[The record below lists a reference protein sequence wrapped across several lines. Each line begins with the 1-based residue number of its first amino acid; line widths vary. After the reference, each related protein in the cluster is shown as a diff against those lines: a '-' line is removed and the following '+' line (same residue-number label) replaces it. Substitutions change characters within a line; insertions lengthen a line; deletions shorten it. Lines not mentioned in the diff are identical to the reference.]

1 MRHAIALCLLLAA
14 AGCKPDYSAESY
26 SSSPVPQANQ
36 VDPGVVGG
44 RRSVGVVASG
54 ATGAVAGAA
63 AGGIA
68 GSQVGTGV
76 TSAFSALGGSVV
88 GGLLGT
94 AVEKGTGS
102 TTAFEYVVRKAN
114 GDLLSVTQQDV
125 TPLRVGQA
133 VLVIAGSQA
142 RIVPDY
148 TVALDPAPPQPTPAA
163 APPPPPVAAVPLD
176 APAAVSPPAAAVSP

>member
-14 AGCKPDYSAESY
+14 AGCKPDYSANSY
-26 SSSPVPQANQ
+26 SSNAVQQANK
-36 VDPGVVGG
+36 VDQGVVVG

-54 ATGAVAGAA
+54 TTGAVAGAA

-68 GSQVGTGV
+68 GSQVGTGA
-76 TSAFSALGGSVV
+76 TSAFTALGGSVV

-94 AVEKGTGS
+94 AVEKSTGS
-102 TTAFEYVVRKAN
+102 TTAFEYVVRKSN
-114 GDLLSVTQQDV
+114 GDLLSVTQQDAG
-125 TPLRVGQA
+125 PLNIGQA
-133 VLVIAGSQA
+133 VLVIAGNQA

-163 APPPPPVAAVPLD
+163 VPPPPPVAAAPL
-176 APAAVSPPAAAVSP
+176 APPVTAAPPGPP